1 MSVLLLY
8 VFHDIRHIS
17 LNDWEV
23 ILSWQLTLVIEI
35 VQSLLIK
42 HLLCKL
48 YHRCRQSTLILNK
61 GLQCLLVDAKF
72 VDKLSWQLPSL
83 GKLMIVGVKLELIG
97 FVLNLR
103 KEIVETLKV
112 HGVYVLLLVY
122 SFSDNRLVGKAY

>member
-42 HLLCKL
+42 HLLCEL

-61 GLQCLLVDAKF
+61 GLQCLLVYTKF
-72 VDKLSWQLPSL
+72 VDKLGWQLPSL

-103 KEIVETLKV
+103 EEIVETLKV
-112 HGVYVLLLVY
+112 HGVNVLLLVY
-122 SFSDNRLVGKAY
+122 SFSDNRLVSKTY